1 MRPARRPIPRKRQFL
16 PGSSSILLVTMTAT
30 ACAGGAAG
38 GPPAEE
44 PTPDAD
50 GVITTRSGLK
60 YKVLAEGTG
69 PKPTARDRVLVDYYC
84 ALTDGTVVDSSY
96 ARGQPDELALRDLI
110 RGFREALQLMSVGSH
125 LRIAVPAH
133 LAYGREGV
141 EGAIGPNEP
150 LIFEIELHRILGR

>member
-1 MRPARRPIPRKRQFL
+1 MKPRRRPSPPDPRLIPGF
-16 PGSSSILLVTMTAT
+16 PSVLLLIMAAA
-30 ACAGGAAG
+30 ACAGCAG
-38 GPPAEE
+38 GGRPAEA
-44 PTPDAD
+44 PVPDAD

-96 ARGQPDELALRDLI
+96 QRGQPDELALRDLV

-125 LRIAVPAH
+125 LRIEVPAH
-133 LAYGREGV
+133 LAYGRDGV
-141 EGAIGPNEP
+141 EGVIGPNEP
-150 LIFEIELHRILGR
+150 LIFEIELHKILER

>member
-1 MRPARRPIPRKRQFL
+1 MRPVRRPSPPDPGFL
-16 PGSSSILLVTMTAT
+16 PGFTSILLAAMTAA
-30 ACAGGAAG
+30 ACAGGAGG

-44 PTPDAD
+44 PAPDAN

-60 YKVLAEGTG
+60 YAILAEGTG

-96 ARGQPDELALRDLI
+96 QRGQPDELALRDLI

-141 EGAIGPNEP
+141 EGVIGPNEP